1 MKLIQTEKVFILII
15 FTLVFIFTCVYLWQN
30 PKIFLTSQTYYVS
43 HEKTQTTSIEK
54 SVTVIINSPDFNS
67 QMGLTKPVVIAAD
80 KASNVIEL
88 KTSAKNKDQS
98 IANFQKYEP
107 LILNQL
113 KSINQQFNLIPT
125 SLSPVTQEVQINYLK
140 IIGTSLIS
148 AAILSFFVIISGK
161 YIR

>member
-1 MKLIQTEKVFILII
+1 MKLIQSEKLYIFII
-15 FTLVFIFTCVYLWQN
+15 FTIVFALTCFYLWQN
-30 PKIFLTSQTYYVS
+30 PKMFLTSQTYYIS
-43 HEKTQTTSIEK
+43 HEKTQVTNIEK
-54 SVTVIINSPDFNS
+54 SVTVIINSPDFIK
-67 QMGLTKPVVIAAD
+67 QIGLNKPVVIAAD
-80 KASNVIEL
+80 KTVNVIEL
-88 KTSAKNKDQS
+88 KTSAKNEAQS
-98 IANFQKYEP
+98 ISNFQKYEP